1 MQPGDVWWC
10 SSWPPH
16 IECQYGGI
24 NHPNAYN
31 PVKSYISKCRGG
43 YNRYRARG
51 QQWFSASLIICAAV
65 WCNWKNY
72 LEWHMY
78 PVMLQWFSASTTTP
92 CTNFFFAIIS
102 DALHRPLN
110 FANITF
116 HSPPQPHIPPNC
128 EKLFNT
134 MNENWPGRKH
144 LCNFQLWKTYGFQF
158 VWSFGVSPKARGVS
172 LRFLNVYLAIKR
184 ER

>member
-1 MQPGDVWWC
+1 MELTRWNWCDIFQLCVSMQPGDVWWC

-144 LCNFQLWKTYGFQF
+144 LL
-158 VWSFGVSPKARGVS
+158 
-172 LRFLNVYLAIKR
+172 
-184 ER
+184 